1 MIIGLFDVILT
12 DEQLPVLTQTNE
24 FLLREEVTISR
35 PDILVDLLN
44 QLFCLKYRA

>member
-35 PDILVDLLN
+35 PDILVI
-44 QLFCLKYRA
+44 F